1 MFRWLPIRDFWKR
14 SPSFLRASLATL
26 PVLAVTCYLYLE
38 SRNSE
43 RLLIEA
49 ETARTADNV
58 FLQFQ
63 DFAAIRVS
71 ALNDVGNFVL
81 ASPGTTGSENFAPFV
96 RRLLAEM
103 RDIESVSW
111 LDPQG
116 NVIQTVASP
125 YPKGPVTPPAHTAA
139 VAEARVHAAAIHEPV
154 ATASFDLASPGQ
166 HGMTVTVPV
175 FREGQL
181 EGSVAGT
188 IRLTQGIRSLYGQE
202 LLDFWNLEIIDRA
215 GRSVYRSLG
224 AGASTSPPPKF
235 LVEERH
241 IPVADRAWKLRL
253 WPTPLMVATLHTAA
267 PQRILTIGLL
277 STLILAIANF
287 LLAQRQARLGQSLQE
302 SERLAATVETTRRHL
317 SDLVNGIEAVIW
329 ESDAGVHRFTFVNDY
344 ARKLLGLD
352 TNRWVAEPAFW
363 YENVHPDDRARAR
376 DNAHASQ
383 RPGQSH
389 TAEYRMIDAA
399 GQILWVREIIT
410 AIGEADKVTG
420 QRGIVVDITARVQ
433 AEEALR
439 QSQKLESLGVLAG
452 GIAHDF
458 NNLLTTILGNAEM
471 LSPYLANTKSAGKH
485 HLEKIERTTR
495 RLADLTRQMLAY
507 SGRGKFTVDKINL
520 NGLIIEMTDLLK
532 VSTTKNVQVTYQLDP
547 ALPLLDGDP
556 VQIRQVVLNLLTNA
570 AEAIGDQR
578 TGNVIIRTDSC
589 LLDAAAI
596 ENLYPGQGLEPD
608 AFVRLEVS
616 DNGMGM
622 SAETLSKIFDPFF
635 TTKFAG
641 RGLGLAALR
650 GIVRGHRG
658 GIRISSR
665 EGEGTVFTLIF
676 PARGR
681 SVEPGAHSP
690 SEDHAP
696 VAMEKTRILV
706 VDDEEGLRSLM
717 AIALEEAGC
726 TVFQAA
732 DGEEGL
738 AQFRRHE
745 RELDMVVLDLTMPRM
760 NGDEVFRRIRASR
773 PDTPIILCSGY
784 TKEDI
789 SRQFDGLGL
798 SGFIEKPFT
807 PSELIEKI
815 GTVLAGGLRGL
826 ESHVPEPAPLR
837 IVT

>member
-1 MFRWLPIRDFWKR
+1 MVRWLPIRSFWKR
-14 SPSFLRASLATL
+14 SPSFLRAALATL
-26 PVLAVTCYLYLE
+26 PVLAATCYLYLE
-38 SRNSE
+38 SKNSE
-43 RLLIEA
+43 RLLLEA
-49 ETARTADNV
+49 ETARTADNA

-71 ALNDVGNFVL
+71 ALNDAGNFIL
-81 ASPGTTGSENFAPFV
+81 ASPGDSGTENFAPFV

-103 RDIESVSW
+103 RDLESISW
-111 LDPQG
+111 LDPRG
-116 NVIQTVASP
+116 SVIQTVVSP
-125 YPKGPVTPPAHTAA
+125 YLKGPVAPMINPAVQESQARAA
-139 VAEARVHAAAIHEPV
+139 LAHEPA
-154 ATASFDLASPGQ
+154 ATASFNLVSPGQ
-166 HGMTVTVPV
+166 RGMTVTVPV
-175 FREGQL
+175 FRDGHL

-202 LLDFWNLEIIDRA
+202 LLDFWNLEIVDRA
-215 GRSVYRSLG
+215 GRSVYQSLAAN
-224 AGASTSPPPKF
+224 AGMAPPPKF
-235 LVEERH
+235 LVAERH

-253 WPTPLMVATLHTAA
+253 WPTPLMVATLRTAA

-277 STLILAIANF
+277 SSVILAIANF
-287 LLAQRQARLGQSLQE
+287 LLAQRQASLGQSLQE
-302 SERLAATVETTRRHL
+302 SERLAADVETTRRHL

-329 ESDAGVHRFTFVNDY
+329 ESDAGVQHFSFVNDY
-344 ARKLLGLD
+344 ARKLLGID

-376 DNAHASQ
+376 GNTQAAQ

-389 TAEYRMIDAA
+389 TVEYRMIDAA

-410 AIGEADKVTG
+410 AIGDADNIAG
-420 QRGIVVDITARVQ
+420 LRGVVVDITARIQ

-471 LSPYLANTKSAGKH
+471 LSPYLATSKGSGKH

-507 SGRGKFTVDKINL
+507 SGRGKFTVDKISL
-520 NGLIIEMTDLLK
+520 NALIVEMTDLLK
-532 VSTTKNVQVTYQLDP
+532 VSTPKNVRVTYQLDP
-547 ALPLLDGDP
+547 TLPLLEGDT

-578 TGNVIIRTDSC
+578 AGNVIIRTDSC
-589 LLDAAAI
+589 TLDTNAI
-596 ENLYPGQGLEPD
+596 ANLYPGQDLEPD
-608 AFVRLEVS
+608 HYVRLEVS
-616 DNGMGM
+616 DNGSGM

-658 GIRISSR
+658 GIRIFSQQ
-665 EGEGTVFTLIF
+665 GEGTVFTLIF

-681 SVEPGAHSP
+681 PAEAKGYPV
-690 SEDHAP
+690 SEDHAF
-696 VAMEKTRILV
+696 VTMEGTKVLL

-717 AIALEEAGC
+717 AIALKDAGC

-732 DGEEGL
+732 DGEEGMS
-738 AQFRRHE
+738 QFRRYEH
-745 RELDMVVLDLTMPRM
+745 ELDVIVLDLTMPRM
-760 NGDEVFRRIRASR
+760 NGDEVFRRVRASC
-773 PDTPIILCSGY
+773 PKMPIILCSGY
-784 TKEDI
+784 TEEDV

-815 GTVLAGGLRGL
+815 GTVLASLSPCQ
-826 ESHVPEPAPLR
+826 EPHAPPPVPVR
-837 IVT
+837 IEN

>member
-1 MFRWLPIRDFWKR
+1 MRRVWKR
-14 SPSFLRASLATL
+14 SPSFLRAALTSL
-26 PVLAVTCYLYLE
+26 PVVALTCYLYLE
-38 SRNSE
+38 SKSSE
-43 RLLIEA
+43 RLLLDA
-49 ETARTADNV
+49 ETARTADNA

-63 DFAAIRVS
+63 DFAAIRTS

-81 ASPGTTGSENFAPFV
+81 ASPGNSGSENFAPFV

-103 RDIESVSW
+103 RDIESISW
-111 LDPQG
+111 LDPKG
-116 NVIQTVASP
+116 DVIQTVQSP
-125 YPKGPVTPPAHTAA
+125 YLKGPAAPAAGPA
-139 VAEARVHAAAIHEPV
+139 VAESQARAIVSHRPS
-154 ATASFDLASPGQ
+154 ATASFDLSSPGQ

-175 FREGQL
+175 FRDGRL

-188 IRLTQGIRSLYGQE
+188 IRLTQGIRALYGQDV
-202 LLDFWNLEIIDRA
+202 LDFWNLEIFDRS
-215 GRSVYRSLG
+215 GRNVFQSLV
-224 AGASTSPPPKF
+224 AGAQTVPPPKF
-235 LVEERH
+235 LVAERH
-241 IPVADRAWKLRL
+241 LPVADRAWKLRL
-253 WPTPLMVATLHTAA
+253 WPTPLMIETLRTAA

-277 STLILAIANF
+277 SALILAVANF
-287 LLAQRQARLGQSLQE
+287 LLAQRQARLGQSLEE
-302 SERLAATVETTRRHL
+302 SERLAADVEATRQHL

-329 ESDAGVHRFTFVNDY
+329 ESDAGVHHFTFVNEY

-352 TNRWVAEPAFW
+352 TNRWVAEPTFW

-376 DNAHASQ
+376 ANAQAAR

-389 TAEYRMIDAA
+389 TVEYRMIDAA

-410 AIGEADKVTG
+410 AIGAADKVVG
-420 QRGIVVDITARVQ
+420 LRGVVVDITARVQ

-471 LSPYLANTKSAGKH
+471 LSPYLATAKSPGKH

-507 SGRGKFTVDKINL
+507 SGRGKFTVDQINL
-520 NGLIIEMTDLLK
+520 NALIVEMTDLLK
-532 VSTTKNVQVTYQLDP
+532 VSTPKNVRVTYQLDP
-547 ALPLLDGDP
+547 ALPVLDGDP

-578 TGNVIIRTDSC
+578 AGSVIIRTDSC
-589 LLDAAAI
+589 TLDADAVEA
-596 ENLYPGQGLEPD
+596 LYPGQDLEPD
-608 AFVRLEVS
+608 HYVRLEVS
-616 DNGMGM
+616 DNGSGM

-650 GIVRGHRG
+650 GIVRSHRG
-658 GIRISSR
+658 GIRIFSQL
-665 EGEGTVFTLIF
+665 GEGTVFTLIF

-681 SVEPGAHSP
+681 PDVSKGCPAPG
-690 SEDHAP
+690 DHVF
-696 VAMEKTRILV
+696 VAMERTKVLL

-726 TVFQAA
+726 TVFQAG
-732 DGEEGL
+732 DGEEGM
-738 AQFRRHE
+738 AQFRRHGHE
-745 RELDMVVLDLTMPRM
+745 VDVVVLDLTMPRLG
-760 NGDEVFRRIRASR
+760 GDEVFRRIRASR
-773 PDTPIILCSGY
+773 PEMRIILCSGY
-784 TKEDI
+784 TEEDI
-789 SRQFDGLGL
+789 ARQFDGLGL

-815 GTVLAGGLRGL
+815 SSVLAEGFPGQ
-826 ESHVPEPAPLR
+826 EPHTPEPAPLR
-837 IVT
+837 IIH